1 MFVHA
6 LPRPWRH
13 DLRDIGDVH
22 VCICHSCDFNDVSP
36 FQTPG
41 TCGLTNVLVY
51 VIFPSIWNTCMYSA
65 PCFNYEWITDFAKA
79 LLFKEST
86 LTHKYITCLIWF
98 NCVSLFRKKV
108 NLASYIP
115 SPNLPF
121 ASKMCFKK
129 QDGKYANRPIGIVFW
144 GHCTSSKLIT
154 MALYHFYQ
162 GNCIRQRSGRFPP
175 SQYGSWPTRSFWG
188 CRWWWRL

>member
-1 MFVHA
+1 MMFVHA

-22 VCICHSCDFNDVSP
+22 VCICHSCDFSDLSP

-65 PCFNYEWITDFAKA
+65 PCFNYEWIADFAKA

-86 LTHKYITCLIWF
+86 LTHKYITCLIVWF
-98 NCVSLFRKKV
+98 KCVSLFRKKKV

-121 ASKMCFKK
+121 ASNEKTTTIY
-129 QDGKYANRPIGIVFW
+129 GKCINYVDTHFHLFLSTSQTSLAL
-144 GHCTSSKLIT
+144 GH
-154 MALYHFYQ
+154 
-162 GNCIRQRSGRFPP
+162 
-175 SQYGSWPTRSFWG
+175 
-188 CRWWWRL
+188 

>member
-1 MFVHA
+1 MKYMYVQCSLLQLWMESIHPFNG
-6 LPRPWRH
+6 LLI
-13 DLRDIGDVH
+13 LRKP
-22 VCICHSCDFNDVSP
+22 CFSKSP
-36 FQTPG
+36 HW
-41 TCGLTNVLVY
+41 LTNTSPAWL
-51 VIFPSIWNTCMYSA
+51 FDSIMCHYS
-65 PCFNYEWITDFAKA
+65 EK
-79 LLFKEST
+79 KKKGKS
-86 LTHKYITCLIWF
+86 
-98 NCVSLFRKKV
+98 SL
-108 NLASYIP
+108 YIP